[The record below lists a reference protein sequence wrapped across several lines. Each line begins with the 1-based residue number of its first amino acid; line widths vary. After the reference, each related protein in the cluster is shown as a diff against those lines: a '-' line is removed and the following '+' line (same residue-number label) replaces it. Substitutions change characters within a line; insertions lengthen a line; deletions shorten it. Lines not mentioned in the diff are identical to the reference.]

1 MTSVLS
7 PTGSKPLANTP
18 NRPSTLQFEP
28 AAPIFPSAAFVQPLP
43 ALSSP
48 DEIVSGMSGSSRKS
62 HLRINYLD
70 WGRATGVVALAL
82 VVGSATLITSSPAKA
97 ATVWLCKPGLKSNPC
112 AVSMGSTALYADRTT
127 KTESTSAPKSPRVDC
142 FYVYPTV
149 SNQKTGN
156 ANLNIDP
163 EEVAVAQAQASRFQ
177 AKCKIY
183 APMYRQ
189 LTRSSSIL
197 HDGTPTTPADQE
209 LPYTDVKA
217 AWKEYLAKFNKG
229 RGVILI
235 GHSQGTVNLTRLVK
249 EEIDPSSTV
258 RRKLVSAMLIGG
270 GVLVPDSKDVGGSF
284 KNIPACRA
292 TTQTHCVIAYNSYL
306 TTPPPNGQFGITL
319 KAGMRILCVNPNA
332 LAAGATG
339 PALPY
344 LPTSRLAPVLPA
356 AGYSVPSTQ
365 WISLPGMYSTKCK
378 SNATHTW
385 LQVSDV
391 GPTGDPRPHLTQT
404 LGAAWGMHMTD
415 ISLNLGSLVSLA
427 GKQAAAW
434 KP

>member
-1 MTSVLS
+1 M
-7 PTGSKPLANTP
+7 GGAGEQ
-18 NRPSTLQFEP
+18 RPGIERRSRSRIGTAILTALFIGP
-28 AAPIFPSAAFVQPLP
+28 AALAA
-43 ALSSP
+43 
-48 DEIVSGMSGSSRKS
+48 
-62 HLRINYLD
+62 
-70 WGRATGVVALAL
+70 
-82 VVGSATLITSSPAKA
+82 SSPAEA
-97 ATVWLCKPGLKSNPC
+97 STVWLCKPGLKSNPC
-112 AVSMGSTALYADRTT
+112 AVSIANTALYPNLST
-127 KTESTSAPKSPRVDC
+127 KAETVPVPKAPPVDC

-189 LTRSSSIL
+189 LTKSSSIL
-197 HDGTPTTPADQE
+197 AAGTPTTPADHQ
-209 LPYTDVKA
+209 LPYADVRA
-217 AWKEYLAKFNKG
+217 AWKEYLSKFNKG

-249 EEIDPSSTV
+249 EEIDPSPAL

-270 GVLVPDSKDVGGSF
+270 GVLVPDGKDVGGSF
-284 KNIPACRA
+284 QNIPACRA
-292 TTQTHCVIAYNSYL
+292 ATQTHCVIAYNSYL
-306 TTPPPNGQFGITL
+306 TTPPPNGQFGVTL
-319 KAGMRILCVNPNA
+319 KSGMRILCVNPNA
-332 LAAGATG
+332 LSAGATG

-356 AGYSVPSTQ
+356 AGFAAPSTQ
-365 WISLPGMYSTKCK
+365 WVSLPGMYSTQCK

-404 LGAAWGMHMTD
+404 LGPAWGLHLTD
-415 ISLNLGSLVSLA
+415 INLTLGSLVSLA

>member
-1 MTSVLS
+1 MR
-7 PTGSKPLANTP
+7 GFIAIGPL
-18 NRPSTLQFEP
+18 R
-28 AAPIFPSAAFVQPLP
+28 
-43 ALSSP
+43 
-48 DEIVSGMSGSSRKS
+48 MK
-62 HLRINYLD
+62 HLG
-70 WGRATGVVALAL
+70 WGHAIGAVALAL
-82 VVGSATLITSSPAKA
+82 VFGSATMITSSPAQA

-127 KTESTSAPKSPRVDC
+127 RTDIPTSPKSPRVDC

-217 AWKEYLAKFNKG
+217 AWKEYLTKFNKG

-270 GVLVPDSKDVGGSF
+270 GVLVPTGKDVGGSF

-306 TTPPPNGQFGITL
+306 TTPPQNGQFGITL
-319 KAGMRILCVNPNA
+319 KSGMRILCVNPNS
-332 LAAGATG
+332 LSAGATG

-356 AGYSVPSTQ
+356 AGFAAPSTQ
-365 WISLPGMYSTKCK
+365 WVSLPGMYSTRCK

-385 LQVSDV
+385 LQVSDI
-391 GPTGDPRPHLTQT
+391 GPAGDPRPHLTQT
-404 LGAAWGMHMTD
+404 LGPAWGMHMTD

-427 GKQAAAW
+427 GKQSAAW